1 MGFARFGR
9 QRGVVPVILLMF
21 FVVLI
26 IGSPDIA
33 VAFESNEPHQ
43 ANSLWIEPSATSV
56 LTAGEKFNLTVWL
69 NITEEC
75 FAWQLKILFN
85 STHFNVSRL
94 GYTNGEKSDFFS
106 NHQTITIV
114 PIINYSQGYVIVG
127 ETLLEN
133 DTRSPGYGSLLW
145 IEFELNGPLTE
156 GQFDFTFSLPYGVD
170 TFVLNPYLDTITIE
184 HVDGAAVSISQPQDN
199 LVRDLIVVAIIIGV
213 LILVAIGV
221 VKRRRAKPDE

>member
-1 MGFARFGR
+1 MK
-9 QRGVVPVILLMF
+9 QRRVLSGVLLMF
-21 FVVLI
+21 LFFIMVSSQNRV
-26 IGSPDIA
+26 
-33 VAFESNEPHQ
+33 VAFEPNEPHQ
-43 ANSLWIEPSATSV
+43 ADALWMEPSTSLV
-56 LTAGEKFNLTVWL
+56 RTAGEKFNLTIWL
-69 NITEEC
+69 NSTEEC
-75 FAWQLKILFN
+75 FAWQVKILFN

-133 DTRSPGYGSLLW
+133 DTRSPGYASLLW

-213 LILVAIGV
+213 LIFVAIGV

>member
-1 MGFARFGR
+1 
-9 QRGVVPVILLMF
+9 MF

-26 IGSPDIA
+26 IGSPDTA

-69 NITEEC
+69 NITEGC

-85 STHFNVSRL
+85 STYFAVTRV
-94 GYTNGEKSDFFS
+94 GYTDGEKSDFFS
-106 NHQTITIV
+106 DHTTITVAPVIE
-114 PIINYSQGYVIVG
+114 NSEGYVIAG

-133 DTRSPGYGSLLW
+133 DTRSPGYGNLLW
-145 IEFELNGPLTE
+145 IEFSLKTLPTVE
-156 GQFDFTFSLPYGVD
+156 QFGFSFSTPYGVD
-170 TFVLNPYLDTITIE
+170 TFVLDPYLDTVTIE
-184 HVDGAAVSISQPQDN
+184 HVDGAAISVFQPQDN